1 MIHFEEASQA
11 KIGGTLQLAKL
22 TTKPLISIIIP
33 IYNVE
38 KFLEKTL
45 LSAISQTLLNIE
57 IICIDDCSTDKS
69 FTILQDFSKIDKRIK
84 IFKNLQNSGVGF
96 TRNVGLEHATANFI
110 MFLDSDDFI
119 ATDFCEKMYN
129 AITSKTADGLQVDLV
144 VCNANN
150 IFDESFTRTER
161 EVKKDRNYAT
171 ITSHMIWNKIFRRD
185 LIERSGLRFPTDVK
199 GGEDVFFTICYRTLC
214 KNITLLDEKLYN
226 YLIRSGSL
234 MSATGSKDNER
245 MFDSFIISDHIYNF
259 FKSNDILDKVYDIYF
274 QNLIF
279 AISNFTEI
287 NYDRIA
293 KIIFESLKQKP
304 EIEILEESFKV
315 LGKEYKINPIIFE
328 KVKKLQIINQ
338 KIGDLKL

>member
-1 MIHFEEASQA
+1 M
-11 KIGGTLQLAKL
+11 QLAKL
-22 TTKPLISIIIP
+22 TTKPLVSIIIP
-33 IYNVE
+33 VYNVE
-38 KFLEKTL
+38 KYLEKTL
-45 LSAISQTLLNIE
+45 SSIISQSLLNIE
-57 IICIDDCSTDKS
+57 IICIDDCSSDKS
-69 FTILQDFSKIDKRIK
+69 FAILENFSKIDKRIK
-84 IFKNLQNSGVGF
+84 IFRNSHNSGVGF
-96 TRNVGLEHATANFI
+96 ARNVGLEHATANFV
-110 MFLDSDDFI
+110 MFLDSDDFVS
-119 ATDFCEKMYN
+119 ADFCEKMYN
-129 AITSKTADGLQVDLV
+129 AITSRTEGSLQVDLV

-150 IFDESFTRTER
+150 VFDETFTGTER

-171 ITSHMIWNKIFRRD
+171 ATSHMIWNKIFRRD
-185 LIERSGLRFPTDVK
+185 LIEESGLRFPTDVK
-199 GGEDVFFTICYRTLC
+199 GGEDVFFTICYRMLC

-245 MFDSFIISDHIYNF
+245 MFDSFIISDHIYYF
-259 FKSNDILDKVYDIYF
+259 FKSNGILDKVYDIYF
-274 QNLIF
+274 QNLRF

-293 KIIFESLKQKP
+293 KIIFKSLKQKP
-304 EIEILEESFKV
+304 EIEILENSFRV